1 MMLTTQRRSAGMGYK
16 LEHNALLLID
26 GVRFNHLTP
35 AEALREVKK
44 HLNITH

>member
-1 MMLTTQRRSAGMGYK
+1 MGYK